1 MITVLSKPQLV
12 KKIEFRPLDVEA
24 VQARLQASA
33 IPWSIRHLAECSSTQ
48 DLAQEAAL
56 GGHGPGLVVST
67 DFQRTGRGRRGG
79 IWTAQ
84 PGSSL
89 LVSILLQP
97 PPALLPLTPLLAG
110 IAVVQGIESSCGLSA
125 ELEWPN
131 DVMAGGRKLAGI
143 LVQRP
148 PGPMAVVGIG
158 VNVGAAPSGLED
170 GARATSLNSE
180 LGRAVAREP
189 LLAAILEAVAR
200 GQQQAVLS
208 GPAWVRQAWLARTS
222 MMGRRLTFEDG
233 STERVGT
240 AQDLL
245 EDGALVVRLDDGSPL
260 RLVAGAVRH
269 VRTDLHQS

>member
-1 MITVLSKPQLV
+1 MGHCARYKPLVLGV
-12 KKIEFRPLDVEA
+12 
-24 VQARLQASA
+24 
-33 IPWSIRHLAECSSTQ
+33 
-48 DLAQEAAL
+48 
-56 GGHGPGLVVST
+56 
-67 DFQRTGRGRRGG
+67 
-79 IWTAQ
+79 
-84 PGSSL
+84 
-89 LVSILLQP
+89 
-97 PPALLPLTPLLAG
+97 PLTPLLAG

-148 PGPMAVVGIG
+148 PGPTAVVGIG

-170 GARATSLNSE
+170 GARATSLNSG

-269 VRTDLHQS
+269 VRTDLPQS